1 MRIAAL
7 LILWVLLFAASCKD
21 SHQGSQQRMPT
32 QDELI
37 EANKRKVSKEA
48 DLINQFIAQSGWEMK
63 ETQTGIRYDIYHL
76 EDDTIDAKSG
86 DVVSIVYS
94 LHLLD
99 GTRVSDTDLSGPI
112 TFKVGQGDVVS
123 GLHEAVTLLSVG
135 DSARLILPSYLAY
148 GLTGDQNKIPSN
160 AALFYD
166 LSLVSLD

>member
-1 MRIAAL
+1 MRIAT
-7 LILWVLLFAASCKD
+7 ILVLWSLLFAASCKD
-21 SHQGSQQRMPT
+21 SSQGSHQRMPT

-37 EANKRKVSKEA
+37 EANKRKVGKEA
-48 DLINQFIAQSGWEMK
+48 ELINQFIAQSGWDMK
-63 ETQTGIRYDIYHL
+63 ETDTGIRYDIYHL
-76 EDDTIDAKSG
+76 EDDTVNAKSG
-86 DVVSIVYS
+86 DVVSIAYS

-99 GTRVSDTDLSGPI
+99 GSRVSDTKVNGPV

-148 GLTGDQNKIPSN
+148 GLTGDQNNIPSN

>member
-1 MRIAAL
+1 MRGFT
-7 LILWVLLFAASCKD
+7 ILVLWALLFAASCSD
-21 SHQGSQQRMPT
+21 SNQASQKRMPT

-37 EANKRKVSKEA
+37 EANKRKVNKEA

-63 ETQTGIRYDIYHL
+63 ETETGIRYEIYH
-76 EDDTIDAKSG
+76 EEQGDNAVSG
-86 DVVSIVYS
+86 DVVSVEYS
-94 LHLLD
+94 LHMLD
-99 GTRVSDTDLSGPI
+99 GKRVTDTDVSGPI

-135 DSARLILPSYLAY
+135 DSARIILPSYLAY
-148 GLTGDQNKIPSN
+148 GLTGDQNNIPSN

>member
-1 MRIAAL
+1 MRGFTIL
-7 LILWVLLFAASCKD
+7 VLWVLLLAASCSD
-21 SHQGSQQRMPT
+21 SNQASHKRMPT

-48 DLINQFIAQSGWEMK
+48 DLINKFIDQSGWEMK
-63 ETQTGIRYDIYHL
+63 ETQTGIRYEIYHL
-76 EDDTIDAKSG
+76 EDDTVDAKSG

-99 GTRVSDTDLSGPI
+99 GTRISDTDLNGPI

-148 GLTGDQNKIPSN
+148 GLTGDQNNIPSN

>member
-1 MRIAAL
+1 
-7 LILWVLLFAASCKD
+7 
-21 SHQGSQQRMPT
+21 MPT

-63 ETQTGIRYDIYHL
+63 ETQTGIRYDIYHT
-76 EDDTIDAKSG
+76 EDDTVNAKSG
-86 DVVSIVYS
+86 DIVSIAYS

-99 GTRVSDTDLSGPI
+99 GSRVTDTDVSGPVV
-112 TFKVGQGDVVS
+112 FKVGQGDVVS

-135 DSARLILPSYLAY
+135 DSARLILPSYLGY

>member
-1 MRIAAL
+1 MRIATL
-7 LILWVLLFAASCKD
+7 LILWTLLFAASCSD
-21 SHQGSQQRMPT
+21 SKQGSQQRMPT

-37 EANKRKVSKEA
+37 EANKRKVGKEA

-63 ETQTGIRYDIYHL
+63 ETKTGIRYDIYHL
-76 EDDTIDAKSG
+76 EDDTVNAKSG
-86 DVVSIVYS
+86 DVVSISYS

-99 GTRVSDTDLSGPI
+99 GTRVSDTNLSGPVI
-112 TFKVGQGDVVS
+112 FKVGEGNVVS

-135 DSARLILPSYLAY
+135 DSARLILPSYLGY

>member
-1 MRIAAL
+1 M
-7 LILWVLLFAASCKD
+7 
-21 SHQGSQQRMPT
+21 
-32 QDELI
+32 
-37 EANKRKVSKEA
+37 
-48 DLINQFIAQSGWEMK
+48 
-63 ETQTGIRYDIYHL
+63 
-76 EDDTIDAKSG
+76 DAKSG

-99 GTRVSDTDLSGPI
+99 GTRVTDTDLSGSI
-112 TFKVGQGDVVS
+112 TFVVGQGNVVS

-135 DSARLILPSYLAY
+135 DSARLILPSYLGY